1 MWVGPCLVDQQI
13 DTAAVLDRAVQPLLK
28 QGGFIAVAKM
38 RTHRVVADTLH
49 PQPLHN
55 VIGAV
60 AVMDIA
66 IKDPDAAHG
75 TLLQQR
81 QGSHH
86 QPVERTKAFRR
97 VIPSMVKTTGR
108 RADVFSVLERMAGG
122 CQQ

>member
-1 MWVGPCLVDQQI
+1 M
-13 DTAAVLDRAVQPLLK
+13 
-28 QGGFIAVAKM
+28 AKM

-86 QPVERTKAFRR
+86 QPVEGTKALRR